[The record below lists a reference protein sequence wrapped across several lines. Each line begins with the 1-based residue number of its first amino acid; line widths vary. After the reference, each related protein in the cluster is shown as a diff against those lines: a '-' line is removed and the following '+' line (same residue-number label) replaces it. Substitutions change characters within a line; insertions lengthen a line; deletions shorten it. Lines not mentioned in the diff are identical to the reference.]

1 MSDERISSENL
12 LNLAKTDP
20 QAFYDYWRAR
30 LTSEEYE
37 QLVSTAWRSYSDP
50 FSRRYVHYEHLR
62 RPLHLKSAL
71 DEAKF
76 ERIPPPIGLDMTE
89 LDIQAHLAPALGVPH
104 NIIAF
109 VDPARNDPPK
119 FFRVPP
125 ESLDAPPTAQSDP
138 EPGQPSV

>member
-20 QAFYDYWRAR
+20 QAFYDYWRAQ
-30 LTSEEYE
+30 LTQEEYAR
-37 QLVSTAWRSYSDP
+37 LISGAWKLL
-50 FSRRYVHYEHLR
+50 RYDEYERFR

-76 ERIPPPIGLDMTE
+76 ERIPPPTGLDMTE
-89 LDIQAHLAPALGVPH
+89 LDIQAHLAPVLGVPQ

-119 FFRVPP
+119 FFRVAP
-125 ESLDAPPTAQSDP
+125 ESLDAPSPSQSDP
-138 EPGQPSV
+138 ESGPSGV

>member
-20 QAFYDYWRAR
+20 QAFYDYWRAQ
-30 LTSEEYE
+30 LTQEEYAR
-37 QLVSTAWRSYSDP
+37 LISGAWKLLRYDEYERS
-50 FSRRYVHYEHLR
+50 R

-71 DEAKF
+71 DEVKF

-125 ESLDAPPTAQSDP
+125 ESLNAPPTAQSDP
-138 EPGQPSV
+138 EPDQPSV